1 MGPIVW
7 KINPINADKI
17 ENGDF
22 EKFPNQKLVFAILP
36 DPNNKGRMQFQV

>member
-22 EKFPNQKLVFAILP
+22 EKFPNQKWYL
-36 DPNNKGRMQFQV
+36 